1 MGSYS
6 GGKMKAPLREFY
18 YLTPKQFREKVRNC
32 LRTCVRFKYKVLIE
46 DFYANSLGM
55 ENSELYKGVIKSFK
69 LIRTSPEMNSYKLK
83 IEFTSGEQQ
92 EFDFSNYEVRIQDIR
107 KKGNIF
113 QLAWTLSGPYC
124 YLTIKHI

>member
-1 MGSYS
+1 
-6 GGKMKAPLREFY
+6 MKAPLREFY
-18 YLTPKQFREKVRNC
+18 YLSPKQFREKVRNC
-32 LRTCVRFKYKVLIE
+32 LRTCIRCEYKVLIE

-92 EFDFSNYEVRIQDIR
+92 EFNFSNYEVRIQDIR

-124 YLTIKHI
+124 YLTIQHI